1 MAGSLRGVAERY
13 GVIVAWIAVIV
24 VFSVLRPDTFAT
36 MSTVRLI
43 LSTQTVILL
52 ATLGLML
59 SLAVAEYD
67 LSIGAIVG
75 FGGTLLAVLNGVQGW
90 QTWAAVVVTLVVC
103 MLFGV
108 LNAVLSVY
116 VGVQSIIVTL
126 GTGTLLAGLT
136 LAVAD
141 SKVITGLS
149 TELVTAMTKPLLFG
163 IPAPF
168 FAGLLLTAVL
178 WFLLQHTPL
187 GRRMVFVSENR
198 EVARLA
204 GLRVKRIR
212 AGALI
217 ATATLGGLAGIVLA
231 GTNGAANP
239 QAGSSYLLP
248 AFAAAFLGSTA
259 LIPGASTP
267 GGPSWPCTSSS
278 PASPASST
286 SATPVGPSRSSTA
299 APSSSPSPS
308 ATSPG
313 DDACR
318 ASADAPHPAPQHRST
333 SAPQHGRHHTSR
345 RTDASH
351 PPSTWSTHDE
361 EPDPPAGRA
370 RGRRYGPRA
379 GPGRV

>member
-1 MAGSLRGVAERY
+1 MTAGEVREQAVAAPAAAPPPGRDVAGSLRGAAERY
-13 GVIVAWIAVIV
+13 GLILAWIAVV
-24 VFSVLRPDTFAT
+24 LVFSVLRPDTFAT
-36 MSTVRLI
+36 TSTVRLI

-67 LSIGAIVG
+67 LSIGAMVG
-75 FGGTLLAVLNGVQGW
+75 FGGTLLAVLNGVQEW

-141 SKVITGLS
+141 SKVVTGLS
-149 TELVTAMTKPLLFG
+149 TELVTAMTKPLLFS

-168 FAGLLLTAVL
+168 YAGLLLTAVL
-178 WFLLQHTPL
+178 WFVLQHTPL

-212 AGALI
+212 AGALVV
-217 ATATLGGLAGIVLA
+217 TATLGGLAGIVLA

-259 LIPGASTP
+259 LIPGRFNAWGSFVAVYFLVSGIT
-267 GGPSWPCTSSS
+267 GLQYLGYAGWPEQVFYGSSLVI
-278 PASPASST
+278 AVT
-286 SATPVGPSRSSTA
+286 L
-299 APSSSPSPS
+299 
-308 ATSPG
+308 
-313 DDACR
+313 
-318 ASADAPHPAPQHRST
+318 
-333 SAPQHGRHHTSR
+333 
-345 RTDASH
+345 SH
-351 PPSTWSTHDE
+351 L
-361 EPDPPAGRA
+361 AGR
-370 RGRRYGPRA
+370 RRLSGL
-379 GPGRV
+379 G

>member
-1 MAGSLRGVAERY
+1 VTAGEVREQAVAAPASPPPPRRDVAGSLRGVAERY
-13 GVIVAWIAVIV
+13 GLIVAWIAVV
-24 VFSVLRPDTFAT
+24 LVFSVLRPDTFAT
-36 MSTVRLI
+36 SSTVRLI

-141 SKVITGLS
+141 SKVVTGLS
-149 TELVTAMTKPLLFG
+149 TELVTAMTKPLLFS

-168 FAGLLLTAVL
+168 YAGLLLTAAL
-178 WFLLQHTPL
+178 WFVLQHTPL

-212 AGALI
+212 AGALVV
-217 ATATLGGLAGIVLA
+217 TATLGGLAGIVLA

-259 LIPGASTP
+259 LIPGRFNAWGSFVAVYFLVT
-267 GGPSWPCTSSS
+267 GITGLQYLGYAGWPEQVFYGSSLVI
-278 PASPASST
+278 AVT
-286 SATPVGPSRSSTA
+286 L
-299 APSSSPSPS
+299 
-308 ATSPG
+308 
-313 DDACR
+313 
-318 ASADAPHPAPQHRST
+318 
-333 SAPQHGRHHTSR
+333 
-345 RTDASH
+345 SH
-351 PPSTWSTHDE
+351 L
-361 EPDPPAGRA
+361 AGR
-370 RGRRYGPRA
+370 RRLSGLS
-379 GPGRV
+379 

>member
-1 MAGSLRGVAERY
+1 MTAGEVREQAVAAPAAPPPPRRDVAGSLRGVAERY
-13 GVIVAWIAVIV
+13 GLIVAWIAVVV

-36 MSTVRLI
+36 SSTVRLI

-141 SKVITGLS
+141 SKVVTGLS
-149 TELVTAMTKPLLFG
+149 PELVTAMTKPLLFS

-168 FAGLLLTAVL
+168 YAGLLLTAVL
-178 WFLLQHTPL
+178 WFVLQHTPL

-212 AGALI
+212 AGALVV
-217 ATATLGGLAGIVLA
+217 TATLGGLAGIVLA

-259 LIPGASTP
+259 LIPGRFNAWGSFVAVYFLVT
-267 GGPSWPCTSSS
+267 GITGLQYLGYAGWPEQVFYGSSLVI
-278 PASPASST
+278 AVT
-286 SATPVGPSRSSTA
+286 L
-299 APSSSPSPS
+299 
-308 ATSPG
+308 
-313 DDACR
+313 
-318 ASADAPHPAPQHRST
+318 
-333 SAPQHGRHHTSR
+333 
-345 RTDASH
+345 SH
-351 PPSTWSTHDE
+351 L
-361 EPDPPAGRA
+361 AGR
-370 RGRRYGPRA
+370 RRLSGL
-379 GPGRV
+379 G

>member
-1 MAGSLRGVAERY
+1 MTAGEVREQAVAAPAAAPPPRRDVAGSLRGAAERY
-13 GVIVAWIAVIV
+13 GLILAWIAVVV

-36 MSTVRLI
+36 SSTIRLI

-141 SKVITGLS
+141 SKVVTGLS
-149 TELVTAMTKPLLFG
+149 PELVTAMTKPLLFS

-168 FAGLLLTAVL
+168 YAGLLLTAVL
-178 WFLLQHTPL
+178 WFVLQHTPL

-212 AGALI
+212 AGALVV
-217 ATATLGGLAGIVLA
+217 TATLGGLAGIVLA

-259 LIPGASTP
+259 LIPGRFNAWGSFVAVYFLVTGITGLQYLGYAGWP
-267 GGPSWPCTSSS
+267 EQVFYGGSLVIAVTLSHL
-278 PASPASST
+278 AGNK
-286 SATPVGPSRSSTA
+286 ATQNS
-299 APSSSPSPS
+299 
-308 ATSPG
+308 
-313 DDACR
+313 
-318 ASADAPHPAPQHRST
+318 
-333 SAPQHGRHHTSR
+333 
-345 RTDASH
+345 
-351 PPSTWSTHDE
+351 
-361 EPDPPAGRA
+361 
-370 RGRRYGPRA
+370 
-379 GPGRV
+379 